1 MSGSPNTGRLVQS
14 TPAAGKLGS
23 LQALVLERGLA
34 IAQYSL
40 NPATS
45 LWKRDSV
52 VSKKSNAS
60 ACLIQSKYGAT
71 LSNPGNFEAVV
82 VEDRNLVHYSRDNSV
97 PNSTWQWK
105 AVISNKCLGPASL
118 IQAQPTG
125 NPMDN
130 PGNFEVAVWEE
141 GNQLFLYTRDNS
153 KQNPTWTSK
162 GEVISTSAT
171 GPASLI
177 QNSFVPRA
185 SATGATG
192 NYELVFLENN
202 NLVHYYRDNQKT
214 DTPWFKNNQSPIIS
228 SDAITNGP
236 GSLIQST
243 FGTPGNGNLELV
255 VLENRN
261 LVLYYCDSTTRK
273 WKRSVNPIT
282 SSSKATGP
290 GSIIQRTDVIP
301 PRFGDFEV
309 IVIEDSS
316 TLAHYS
322 RDNFDTQR
330 PWIRRQNVS
339 GSAIG

>member
-14 TPAAGKLGS
+14 TPAPGKPGS

-40 NPATS
+40 DPTTP

-71 LSNPGNFEAVV
+71 LSNFEAVV

-97 PNSTWQWK
+97 PSSTWERK
-105 AVISNKCLGPASL
+105 AVISKKCLGPASL
-118 IQAQPTG
+118 IQAQAIG

-130 PGNFEVAVWEE
+130 PGNFEVVVWEE
-141 GNQLFLYTRDNS
+141 GNQLVLYTRDNS
-153 KQNPTWTSK
+153 KPNPTWTSN
-162 GEVISTSAT
+162 GAVISTSAT

-185 SATGATG
+185 SASGATG

-228 SDAITNGP
+228 SEATTNGP
-236 GSLIQST
+236 GSIIQST

-255 VLENRN
+255 VLELNRN
-261 LVLYYCDSTTRK
+261 LVLYYCDSATRK
-273 WKRSVNPIT
+273 WKKSVNPIT

-322 RDNFDTQR
+322 RDNSDTQR
-330 PWIRRQNVS
+330 RWIRRQNVS